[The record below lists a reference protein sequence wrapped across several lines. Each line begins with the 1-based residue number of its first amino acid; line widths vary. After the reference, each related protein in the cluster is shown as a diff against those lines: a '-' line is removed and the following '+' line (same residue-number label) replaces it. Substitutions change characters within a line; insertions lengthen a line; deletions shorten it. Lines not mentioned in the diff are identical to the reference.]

1 MEYYKLFEK
10 ACEDVDI
17 KFNEDMYNKFMKY
30 KELIKEWNEKVNL
43 TAITDDEEIV
53 KKHFIDSIKVL
64 KNDGLKQ
71 GNKVI
76 DIGTGGGFPGIPLKI
91 VLPDIEI
98 TLLDSL
104 NKRIKFLNIVIEE
117 LELKNIETI
126 HGRAEDFGQNPKYRE
141 KYDYAVSR
149 AVANLTSLSEFCIPF
164 VKVDGKFLAMKG
176 PAVEEE
182 LNDAKKAINVL
193 GGEIKVVDNVVV
205 EGSDLNHNLVCILKK
220 KVTPKKYPRKAG
232 MVTKNPIK

>member
-17 KFNEDMYNKFMKY
+17 KFNEDMYNKFMKF
-30 KELIKEWNEKVNL
+30 KELIKEWNKKVNL
-43 TAITDDEEIV
+43 TAITEDEEII

-64 KNDGLKQ
+64 KNDGFKQ

-104 NKRIKFLNIVIEE
+104 NKRIKFINIVIEE

-126 HGRAEDFGQNPKYRE
+126 HGRAEDFGQDPKYRE
-141 KYDYAVSR
+141 RYDYAVSR
-149 AVANLTSLSEFCIPF
+149 AVANLTALSEFCIPF

-182 LNDAKKAINVL
+182 LNDANRAIKVL
-193 GGEIKVVDNVVV
+193 GGELNIVDNVVV

-232 MVTKNPIK
+232 MVIKNPIV